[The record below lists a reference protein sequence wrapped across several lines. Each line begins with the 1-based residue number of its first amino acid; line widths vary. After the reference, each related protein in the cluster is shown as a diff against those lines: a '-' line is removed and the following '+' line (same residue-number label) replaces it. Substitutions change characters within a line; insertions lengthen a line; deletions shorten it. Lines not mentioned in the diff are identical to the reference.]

1 MKLVTKE
8 EIEHVA
14 RLMRIEMDD
23 HTIHTDRVQK
33 MIEYFGILD
42 RAGIEE
48 EELAARDMPIEGLR
62 EDVHRTFEG
71 DVLSSLKTYKK
82 RHVRAPKMV

>member
-1 MKLVTKE
+1 MVTKE

-33 MIEYFGILD
+33 MIDYFGILD
-42 RAGIEE
+42 RAGVED
-48 EELAARDMPIEGLR
+48 EELVTREMPIEGLR
-62 EDVHRTFEG
+62 EDKHHAFEG
-71 DVLSSLKTYKK
+71 DILGHLKTYKK